1 MIPKETMADHH
12 TVPASA
18 PVLNL
23 TPFLLLLGAGGA
35 WIGAI
40 GILDLNHH
48 IFWLAVALSCYLA
61 ALFFLLFSHTRGFG
75 LSTFRFGPWFLGY
88 SVVSY
93 GLASLTLI
101 EPLDSS
107 LSVIDKSS
115 YPPAFAVV
123 AAGLTAWT
131 IGYAIG
137 GRGALKRLFGAAKA
151 LFTGGLSGTI
161 RGRGFL
167 LLVFIVALGADA
179 FGILVDGKYGYLGD
193 ASNVTSA
200 TVPWYGQLL
209 SILSNLKYV
218 VLFAA
223 SARVYLER
231 KDRALPLLVPLACVT
246 VVGGLLTGMKE
257 SFVAS
262 LLSIGIPYFIGKGK
276 LRLIPIVLALVVFV
290 GVVAPAVGALRGD
303 VRGAAGRLDVDD
315 ALGAAAGRIFSA
327 ETYLGQSD
335 SSSLD
340 SVSSRVRSV
349 DNIALIIQK
358 TPSQIPFRSID
369 ELATAPVSG
378 LIPRVLWPNKPVQI
392 SGYDF
397 YRNYYG
403 GLTQS
408 SSAVTLSGSFYMF
421 GGTLFVVS
429 GMFLAGLTLRSLDEA
444 INASSSLSGALF
456 VAIAFSIIVK
466 QEMDISTFLAT
477 VPVLVVTW
485 FIGSKLVFR
494 RHGAE
499 LELLSRAVHQE
510 RKMAIT

>member
-1 MIPKETMADHH
+1 MIPKEASADNQ
-12 TVPASA
+12 TVRASA

-23 TPFLLLLGAGGA
+23 TPFLLFLGAGGA

-40 GILDLNHH
+40 GILDLDHQ

-61 ALFFLLFSHTRGFG
+61 GLFFLVFSRTRGFG
-75 LSTFRFGPWFLGY
+75 LSNFKFGPWFLGY
-88 SVVSY
+88 AVVSY

-101 EPLDSS
+101 EPLDGS

-123 AAGLTAWT
+123 AAGFTAWT

-137 GRGALKRLFGAAKA
+137 GRVALKRVFAAAKA
-151 LFTGGLSGTI
+151 LFSGGLSGSI
-161 RGRGFL
+161 RGRGVL

-179 FGILVDGKYGYLGD
+179 FSILVDGKYGYLGD
-193 ASNVTSA
+193 SSNVTSA
-200 TVPWYGQLL
+200 TVPWYGQAL

-218 VLFAA
+218 ALFAA
-223 SARVYLER
+223 SARVFAEG
-231 KDRALPLLVPLACVT
+231 KDRALTLLVPLACVT
-246 VVGGLLTGMKE
+246 IIGGLLTGMKE

-327 ETYLGQSD
+327 ETYLDPSD

-349 DNIALIIQK
+349 DNIALIVQK

-369 ELATAPVSG
+369 ELAAAPVTG
-378 LIPRVLWPNKPVQI
+378 LIPRALWPNKPVLI

-403 GLTQS
+403 GVTQS
-408 SSAVTLSGSFYMF
+408 SSAVTLSGSFYLF

-429 GMFLAGLTLRSLDEA
+429 GMFLAGLTLRSLDDA
-444 INASSSLSGALF
+444 IDASRSLSGALF
-456 VAIAFSIIVK
+456 VAIAFSPIVK

-494 RHGAE
+494 RQGAE
-499 LELLSRAVHQE
+499 LELLSKAVY
-510 RKMAIT
+510 RKRKRAIT